1 MGHYVN
7 GFYVFS
13 PVSANDR
20 AGILYVAAI
29 LSLIFSVITLIVRY
43 HIQRR
48 TFGLDFWFIFAA
60 TIVALGQYAAIF
72 VGLDNYAL
80 GKAVSLMSSSD
91 LLNAAR
97 SAIASNCLFLIA
109 NALSKCSVIFFM
121 KRLFS
126 TDNRTARILCNSLL
140 ALVAVWVLA
149 SILALSISCGPATKF
164 ALEHRCSGQITRWS
178 LVATFDS
185 LFEIAIF
192 LLSIILVTPLQMTSE
207 IKMSVIFAF
216 CFRLIVAVFAI
227 IHVYYIAQWS
237 TSSDPSIAAVYSL
250 LWQQVELGY
259 ALMAAT
265 IPTLRSFIRGYEK
278 AMGWESSYYIRN
290 TASRT
295 TGTYA
300 MSTMNK
306 SRHEEEGGGTGIG
319 LHRLE
324 TNDTQPLRPDRQGY
338 KASIYGGGQGVTELS
353 EGNIPRRTKSSGSND
368 SQEPIIRKDVEIQVS
383 SEAAI

>member
-1 MGHYVN
+1 MGHYVD

-13 PVSANDR
+13 PVSADDR
-20 AGILYVAAI
+20 AGILYVATI

-60 TIVALGQYAAIF
+60 TVVALGQYAAIF
-72 VGLDNYAL
+72 VGLDHYAL
-80 GKAVSLMSSSD
+80 GKAVSLMSRYEQ
-91 LLNAAR
+91 LNAGR

-109 NALSKCSVIFFM
+109 NGLSKCSVIFFM

-140 ALVAVWVLA
+140 AMVAAWVLA
-149 SILALSISCGPATKF
+149 SIMGLSISCGPATKLS
-164 ALEHRCSGQITRWS
+164 LEHRCSGQITRWS

-192 LLSIILVTPLQMTSE
+192 LLSIILVVPLQMTSE
-207 IKMSVIFAF
+207 IKISVIFAF

-265 IPTLRSFIRGYEK
+265 IPTLRSFVRGYEK

-290 TASRT
+290 TTASRA

-300 MSTMNK
+300 MSSMNK
-306 SRHEEEGGGTGIG
+306 SRHEEESGVIG

-338 KASIYGGGQGVTELS
+338 KASIYGGGPGLNETQ
-353 EGNIPRRTKSSGSND
+353 EGNLPRRTKSSGSND

-383 SEAAI
+383 SEAAV

>member
-1 MGHYVN
+1 
-7 GFYVFS
+7 
-13 PVSANDR
+13 
-20 AGILYVAAI
+20 
-29 LSLIFSVITLIVRY
+29 
-43 HIQRR
+43 
-48 TFGLDFWFIFAA
+48 
-60 TIVALGQYAAIF
+60 
-72 VGLDNYAL
+72 
-80 GKAVSLMSSSD
+80 
-91 LLNAAR
+91 
-97 SAIASNCLFLIA
+97 
-109 NALSKCSVIFFM
+109 
-121 KRLFS
+121 
-126 TDNRTARILCNSLL
+126 
-140 ALVAVWVLA
+140 
-149 SILALSISCGPATKF
+149 
-164 ALEHRCSGQITRWS
+164 
-178 LVATFDS
+178 
-185 LFEIAIF
+185 
-192 LLSIILVTPLQMTSE
+192 MTSE
-207 IKMSVIFAF
+207 IKISVIFAF

-265 IPTLRSFIRGYEK
+265 IPTLRSFVRGYEK

-306 SRHEEEGGGTGIG
+306 SRHEEEGGGQVIG

-338 KASIYGGGQGVTELS
+338 KASIYGGGQGGLGGEVS
-353 EGNIPRRTKSSGSND
+353 DANMPRRTKSSGSND

>member
-1 MGHYVN
+1 MQWTG
-7 GFYVFS
+7 S
-13 PVSANDR
+13 
-20 AGILYVAAI
+20 L
-29 LSLIFSVITLIVRY
+29 LSLLYSPSKTNQLTAFS
-43 HIQRR
+43 Q
-48 TFGLDFWFIFAA
+48 
-60 TIVALGQYAAIF
+60 
-72 VGLDNYAL
+72 
-80 GKAVSLMSSSD
+80 
-91 LLNAAR
+91 
-97 SAIASNCLFLIA
+97 
-109 NALSKCSVIFFM
+109 
-121 KRLFS
+121 
-126 TDNRTARILCNSLL
+126 
-140 ALVAVWVLA
+140 
-149 SILALSISCGPATKF
+149 
-164 ALEHRCSGQITRWS
+164 QIIRWS

-185 LFEIAIF
+185 LFELAIF

-216 CFRLIVAVFAI
+216 CFRLLVAVFAI

-237 TSSDPSIAAVYSL
+237 SSTDPSIAAVYSL

-265 IPTLRSFIRGYEK
+265 IPTLRSFVRGYEK

-295 TGTYA
+295 NGTFA

-306 SRHEEEGGGTGIG
+306 SRHEEETGNING
-319 LHRLE
+319 LHHLE

-338 KASIYGGGQGVTELS
+338 KASIYGGGVSETQ
-353 EGNIPRRTKSSGSND
+353 EGNMPRRTKSSGSND